1 MTSNKIIQLEGL
13 TKRYGSRTALNNIT
27 LDIEPGVSGLLGPN
41 GCGKSTMI
49 KSVLGLLKI
58 QAGSARV
65 MGYQL
70 PHELRKIRDV
80 VGYLP
85 EDDSFIAGLSG
96 IECVTYMAKLSG
108 LPGTEALR
116 RSHEVM
122 DFADIGQE
130 RYRNVETYSTG
141 MRQKLKFAQAIV
153 HDPEL
158 LILDE
163 PTSGLDPEQRTSM
176 LRKINNLATQHG
188 KSVLICTHILH
199 DVRTVC
205 EHIVIMSKG
214 EIRLKDTLEN
224 LSRPSTSGVFVRV
237 ESRTPA
243 TAEDRYPDATQFL
256 NRLLAMNVE
265 AELREKGS
273 VWVSNASGESTTQ
286 IWQAAAAANVFI
298 QQLTPAKNSLEELF
312 FNTVQEAERATA

>member
-1 MTSNKIIQLEGL
+1 
-13 TKRYGSRTALNNIT
+13 
-27 LDIEPGVSGLLGPN
+27 
-41 GCGKSTMI
+41 
-49 KSVLGLLKI
+49 
-58 QAGSARV
+58 
-65 MGYQL
+65 
-70 PHELRKIRDV
+70 
-80 VGYLP
+80 
-85 EDDSFIAGLSG
+85 
-96 IECVTYMAKLSG
+96 
-108 LPGTEALR
+108 
-116 RSHEVM
+116 
-122 DFADIGQE
+122 
-130 RYRNVETYSTG
+130 RNVETYSTG

-256 NRLLAMNVE
+256 NRLSAMNIE

-273 VWVSNASGESTTQ
+273 IWVSNTSGDSTTQ